1 MDQIEDGLLLQK
13 SLLMDNNISTV
24 ILGTNC
30 QLKKTVEV
38 DLLELIGKELP
49 LEMKV

>member
-24 ILGTNC
+24 ILGTNY
-30 QLKKTVEV
+30 QLKKMVEV